1 MELLQKIINH
11 LFGYS
16 DGLFHLL
23 IAVVIIDYIT
33 GVCVAIYERKLSSN
47 IGFRGI
53 VKKIAIFCLVS
64 LSHTIDKVLLNNETA
79 LRAMTTIFYIS
90 NECISIFENIGRLD
104 LPMPDKLKNILAHLD
119 KYNKAK

>member
-1 MELLQKIINH
+1 MEIFQKIVNF

-16 DGLFHLL
+16 DGLLHLL
-23 IAVVIIDYIT
+23 IAVVVIDYIT

-64 LSHTIDKVLLNNETA
+64 LSHTIDQVLLHNEDA
-79 LRAMTTIFYIS
+79 LRAVTTIFYIS
-90 NECISIFENIGRLD
+90 NECISVFENIGRLN
-104 LPMPDKLKNILAHLD
+104 LPLPDKLKNALTHLD
-119 KYNKAK
+119 KYKKAK

>member
-1 MELLQKIINH
+1 MEVFQKIINC

-16 DGLFHLL
+16 DSLLHFL

-33 GVCVAIYERKLSSN
+33 GICVAVYERKLSSN

-64 LSHTIDKVLLNNETA
+64 LSHTIDQVLLHNEEA
-79 LRAMTTIFYIS
+79 LRSVTTVFYIS
-90 NECISIFENIGRLD
+90 NESVSILENIGRLN
-104 LPMPDKLKNILAHLD
+104 LPLPDRLKNILTHLD
-119 KYNKAK
+119 KYKKTK